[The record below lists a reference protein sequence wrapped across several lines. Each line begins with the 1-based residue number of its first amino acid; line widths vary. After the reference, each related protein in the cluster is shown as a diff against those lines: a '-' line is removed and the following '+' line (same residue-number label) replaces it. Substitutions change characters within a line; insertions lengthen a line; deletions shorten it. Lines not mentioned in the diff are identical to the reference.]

1 MANEVIGLSRRALPK
16 KVEDAPAPLP
26 VRPVVV
32 AAKHAPAANPAG
44 EPAYDLPSA
53 ERTNLPIG
61 RGDFKVSAQIDLLGS
76 RIEVLETELAQ
87 MTADRDHWMARA
99 RSLERPAV
107 TFEELPPPPE
117 ACVES
122 PKRKGWPAGKKR
134 GPRLVAKTAES

>member
-1 MANEVIGLSRRALPK
+1 MADEVIGLGRATPMK
-16 KVEDAPAPLP
+16 KAEDAPAPFP
-26 VRPVVV
+26 VRPVVM
-32 AAKHAPAANPAG
+32 AASVAPAANPAG
-44 EPAYDLPSA
+44 APAYDLPSA
-53 ERTNLPIG
+53 ERAHHVGEIASGVRSTAEIL
-61 RGDFKVSAQIDLLGS
+61 KS

-107 TFEELPPPPE
+107 TFEELPPPPD

-134 GPRLVAKTAES
+134 GPRAVAKTTNS